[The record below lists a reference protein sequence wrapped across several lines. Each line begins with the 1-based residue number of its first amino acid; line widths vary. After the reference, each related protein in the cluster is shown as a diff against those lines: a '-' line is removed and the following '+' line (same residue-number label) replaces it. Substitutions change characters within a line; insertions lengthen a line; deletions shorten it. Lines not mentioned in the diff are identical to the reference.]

1 MTNTEKQLDVLWPAY
16 ACLGGWVP
24 QGLSLVACS
33 GYDAD
38 YHHYMD
44 KAQHAAWGRS
54 DGKEHFPW
62 GDEDFFQ
69 VHPSRGLVHPGMQQ
83 GL

>member
-1 MTNTEKQLDVLWPAY
+1 MIM
-16 ACLGGWVP
+16 
-24 QGLSLVACS
+24 CS

-69 VHPSRGLVHPGMQQ
+69 VLKTHPT
-83 GL
+83 